1 MIFTTIVFFASIAGI
16 IAIFALKYWEQRTN
30 RILAPSVRYKLD
42 VRALQ
47 IKELLAA
54 ARIDIAKIPPAG
66 VRLARLLVHEAA
78 LGLAV
83 LARITEKQLYRL
95 ADFVSHKHRFE
106 KRATHSEFLKKV
118 AEHKNG
124 NGLDVTK

>member
-1 MIFTTIVFFASIAGI
+1 MLFAVIIFFASIVGIAG
-16 IAIFALKYWEQRTN
+16 IFALKYWERRTE
-30 RILAPSVRYKLD
+30 RVLAESARYRLD
-42 VRALQ
+42 ARAIQ

-54 ARIDIAKIPPAG
+54 ARIDLAKLPPAG

-78 LGLAV
+78 LALAA
-83 LARITEKQLYRL
+83 LARITEKQLHRL

-106 KRATHSEFLKKV
+106 KRETHSEFLKKV

-124 NGLDVTK
+124 SGLDVTE